1 MYFSNGYPR
10 NGCDC
15 LSRDTKPVTGGAFC
29 YPPNLPMF
37 VLAKG
42 TSITMVVCSRSE
54 FRGCKACTHL
64 VLLGAGKAQ
73 RRRNMYAELE
83 GLAESLSD
91 DDHVEKVDI
100 FIDEM
105 NVHIDVE
112 EGRLWGLFDRIE
124 LCSIAE
130 RTSYMHAGE
139 IILRGGDIGHRRYW
153 TTWLRR
159 ERRGNLT
166 LVNYPEG
173 LAKCRG
179 HCSNILYIN
188 MLAIEHEEYSIV
200 ISETF
205 GQADGKLN

>member
-1 MYFSNGYPR
+1 NRISTEAR
-10 NGCDC
+10 
-15 LSRDTKPVTGGAFC
+15 
-29 YPPNLPMF
+29 
-37 VLAKG
+37 
-42 TSITMVVCSRSE
+42 
-54 FRGCKACTHL
+54 
-64 VLLGAGKAQ
+64 
-73 RRRNMYAELE
+73 YADEIQFIVHH
-83 GLAESLSD
+83 SD
-91 DDHVEKVDI
+91 VPYV
-100 FIDEM
+100 
-105 NVHIDVE
+105 
-112 EGRLWGLFDRIE
+112 GRLWGLFDRIE

>member
-1 MYFSNGYPR
+1 MKTRFLPTNRTLVLKILP
-10 NGCDC
+10 
-15 LSRDTKPVTGGAFC
+15 RDTKPVTGGAFC

-37 VLAKG
+37 VLAK
-42 TSITMVVCSRSE
+42 
-54 FRGCKACTHL
+54 
-64 VLLGAGKAQ
+64 
-73 RRRNMYAELE
+73 
-83 GLAESLSD
+83 
-91 DDHVEKVDI
+91 
-100 FIDEM
+100 
-105 NVHIDVE
+105 
-112 EGRLWGLFDRIE
+112 GRLWGLFDRIE

-166 LVNYPEG
+166 LNYPEG

>member
-1 MYFSNGYPR
+1 MWTKMKTVQEHFLNTLKALKPTENVIINACVFIIARQFLEIEYLLRPDMPMKYN
-10 NGCDC
+10 
-15 LSRDTKPVTGGAFC
+15 LSCITVMS
-29 YPPNLPMF
+29 PM
-37 VLAKG
+37 
-42 TSITMVVCSRSE
+42 
-54 FRGCKACTHL
+54 
-64 VLLGAGKAQ
+64 
-73 RRRNMYAELE
+73 
-83 GLAESLSD
+83 
-91 DDHVEKVDI
+91 
-100 FIDEM
+100 
-105 NVHIDVE
+105 
-112 EGRLWGLFDRIE
+112 

-188 MLAIEHEEYSIV
+188 MLAIEHEEYSIL

-205 GQADGKLN
+205 GQADRKLN

>member
-91 DDHVEKVDI
+91 DDHVEKAGYGG
-100 FIDEM
+100 F
-105 NVHIDVE
+105 
-112 EGRLWGLFDRIE
+112 LIE
-124 LCSIAE
+124 LSYVLSRKEHRTCTPE
-130 RTSYMHAGE
+130 RSFYVEA
-139 IILRGGDIGHRRYW
+139 ILVTGDIGPHGS
-153 TTWLRR
+153 
-159 ERRGNLT
+159 EGNEE
-166 LVNYPEG
+166 NYPEG